1 MCEDVEG
8 ITADR
13 VDDGQPVDLILDQR
27 IHSVVDTGR
36 ERESS
41 QRRRYWERA
50 FLGLSYIQT
59 FLSSLLLDLQQTDC
73 LVNEHT
79 FMSKELPFCS

>member
-1 MCEDVEG
+1 VTDPAVFYPRESNSERLRGGNTHKQLEELEDPLVCEDVEG

-36 ERESS
+36 EREFTAS
-41 QRRRYWERA
+41 
-50 FLGLSYIQT
+50 
-59 FLSSLLLDLQQTDC
+59 
-73 LVNEHT
+73 
-79 FMSKELPFCS
+79 